1 MLRTESDRPAGDTR
15 AFLLWQPDLGA
26 SGCGGLDAN
35 KSAYLMGVAMVSLA
49 QRVVRAVGESPVSQG
64 VADAQ
69 ELMYGPV
76 IDWAR
81 RSPLHT
87 DALGHSVHPMLTDVT
102 LGCWLGASILDLA
115 GGSGARHSASLLVGV
130 GLIASG
136 PTAVAGAGDWA
147 EMSGT
152 ERRIGA
158 VHALGTDAATFLLL
172 GSLVARMRG
181 RYAAGTKLGLVGNL
195 VMAGAGFLG
204 GHLALNRGTARRTPA
219 AEH

>member
-1 MLRTESDRPAGDTR
+1 MGD
-15 AFLLWQPDLGA
+15 
-26 SGCGGLDAN
+26 
-35 KSAYLMGVAMVSLA
+35 
-49 QRVVRAVGESPVSQG
+49 SPVSERL
-64 VADAQ
+64 ADAQ
-69 ELMYGPV
+69 QLIYGPV
-76 IDWAR
+76 LDWAR

-115 GGSGARHSASLLVGV
+115 GGSGARSSANLLAGI

-181 RYAAGTKLGLVGNL
+181 RYAAGAKLALAGNL
-195 VMAGAGFLG
+195 VMVGAGFLG

>member
-1 MLRTESDRPAGDTR
+1 MPPDSWLERRALPLSNEAPAPTV
-15 AFLLWQPDLGA
+15 GA
-26 SGCGGLDAN
+26 GSTPTSRRIL
-35 KSAYLMGVAMVSLA
+35 SGVATVSLA
-49 QRVVRAVGESPVSQG
+49 QRVVRAVGDSPVSER

-69 ELMYGPV
+69 ALIYGPV
-76 IDWAR
+76 LDWAR

-87 DALGHSVHPMLTDVT
+87 DALGHSVPPMLTDVT

-115 GGSGARHSASLLVGV
+115 GGSGARHSTNLLVGI

-147 EMSGT
+147 GMSGT

-158 VHALGTDAATFLLL
+158 VHALGTDVATFLLL
-172 GSLVARMRG
+172 GSLVTRMRG
-181 RYAAGTKLGLVGNL
+181 RYAAGTKLALAGNL
-195 VMAGAGFLG
+195 VMVGAGFLG
-204 GHLALNRGTARRTPA
+204 GHLALNRGTARRTPT

>member
-1 MLRTESDRPAGDTR
+1 MRLLRPAT
-15 AFLLWQPDLGA
+15 
-26 SGCGGLDAN
+26 SE
-35 KSAYLMGVAMVSLA
+35 SAYLGGVAAVSVA
-49 QRVVRAVGESPVSQG
+49 HRVVRAVGESPVSER

-69 ELMYGPV
+69 ERIYGPV
-76 IDWAR
+76 IEWAR

-115 GGSGARHSASLLVGV
+115 GGSGSRRSASLLVGI
-130 GLIASG
+130 GLVASA
-136 PTAVAGAGDWA
+136 PTAIAGAGDWA
-147 EMSGT
+147 ELSGI

-158 VHALGTDAATFLLL
+158 VHSLGTDAATFALV

-181 RYAAGTKLGLVGNL
+181 RHAAGSKLALAGNL
-195 VMAGAGFLG
+195 VMVGAGFLG

-219 AEH
+219 DED

>member
-1 MLRTESDRPAGDTR
+1 MV
-15 AFLLWQPDLGA
+15 GA
-26 SGCGGLDAN
+26 
-35 KSAYLMGVAMVSLA
+35 VS
-49 QRVVRAVGESPVSQG
+49 ESPVSER
-64 VADAQ
+64 VAHAQ
-69 ELMYGPV
+69 ELLYGPAME
-76 IDWAR
+76 WAR

-115 GGSGARHSASLLVGV
+115 GGAGSRRSANLLVGV

-136 PTAVAGAGDWA
+136 PTAIAGAGDWA

-172 GSLVARMRG
+172 GSLVARRRG
-181 RYAAGTKLGLVGNL
+181 RYAAGTKFALAGNL
-195 VMAGAGFLG
+195 VMMGAGFLG
-204 GHLALNRGTARRTPA
+204 GHLALNRGTARRTPV
-219 AEH
+219 EH

>member
-1 MLRTESDRPAGDTR
+1 M
-15 AFLLWQPDLGA
+15 
-26 SGCGGLDAN
+26 
-35 KSAYLMGVAMVSLA
+35 
-49 QRVVRAVGESPVSQG
+49 VRAVGESPVSER

-69 ELMYGPV
+69 ELIYGPV
-76 IDWAR
+76 IEWAR

-115 GGSGARHSASLLVGV
+115 GGSGSRRSAKLLVGV

-136 PTAVAGAGDWA
+136 PTAIAGTGDWA

-158 VHALGTDAATFLLL
+158 VHALGTDAATLLVL

-181 RYAAGTKLGLVGNL
+181 RYAAATEFALAGNL
-195 VMAGAGFLG
+195 VMVGAGFLG
-204 GHLALNRGTARRTPA
+204 GHLALNRGTARRTPPPA
-219 AEH
+219 SPLG